1 MLAATASPVPVPLID
16 DPTLPHLYRDVAHAT
31 AALNGNP
38 SPDPASL
45 TLVADGAVIN
55 LAPAMA
61 HCLADT
67 ISRQRP
73 ELLAR
78 AVGYIR
84 DAHLPITVTS
94 LVEGNLLR
102 ITPVTITTEA
112 AARLTLR
119 QLHDELLARFWMH
132 FNNPPQRKEA

>member
-1 MLAATASPVPVPLID
+1 MLAATASPVPAPLID
-16 DPTLPHLYRDVAHAT
+16 DPKLPHLYRDVTQAT

-38 SPDPASL
+38 RPDPASL

-61 HCLADT
+61 RCLADT
-67 ISRQRP
+67 INRQRP
-73 ELLAR
+73 ELMAR

-84 DAHLPITVTS
+84 DAHLPVTVTS

-119 QLHDELLARFWMH
+119 ELHDELLTRFWVD
-132 FNNPPQRKEA
+132 FNNPPQRAEA